1 MNKNELFWTF
11 VGDGEVLFL
20 FRFVSLRT
28 QKHKNMFALLK
39 KKQNTLMCVSVET
52 YQPQADNV
60 QRVIIQGR
68 GKLEFKQSHNAFMSG
83 FTASHLNEY

>member
-1 MNKNELFWTF
+1 MNSSELLLGMGKCFF
-11 VGDGEVLFL
+11 CFAL
-20 FRFVSLRT
+20 FRYA
-28 QKHKNMFALLK
+28 HKNIKTCLPCLK

-68 GKLEFKQSHNAFMSG
+68 GKLKFKQSRDAFMSG

>member
-1 MNKNELFWTF
+1 
-11 VGDGEVLFL
+11 
-20 FRFVSLRT
+20 
-28 QKHKNMFALLK
+28 MFALLK
-39 KKQNTLMCVSVET
+39 KQNTLVCVSVET

-68 GKLEFKQSHNAFMSG
+68 GKLKFKQSRDAFMSG

>member
-1 MNKNELFWTF
+1 
-11 VGDGEVLFL
+11 
-20 FRFVSLRT
+20 
-28 QKHKNMFALLK
+28 
-39 KKQNTLMCVSVET
+39 MCVSVET

-68 GKLEFKQSHNAFMSG
+68 GKLKFKQSRDAFMSG